1 MSGPVHMN
9 QVIFQ
14 TPSVEKVHQAE
25 HQTPDQGQRQ
35 ATVEEQEQMRQRT
48 ETVQRTD
55 SSEHTQAVKNDKE
68 ERERSRKRKH
78 ARGDGTAPGE
88 EEQARP
94 HAERDAGSIVDVI
107 I

>member
-14 TPSVEKVHQAE
+14 TPSVEKIHQAE

-35 ATVEEQEQMRQRT
+35 ATVEEKEQLRQRT

-55 SSEHTQAVKNDKE
+55 SPEDSRVVKNDKE
-68 ERERSRKRKH
+68 EREKSRREKRRS
-78 ARGDGTAPGE
+78 E
-88 EEQARP
+88 EETEP
-94 HAERDAGSIVDVI
+94 PEEREQSSTERAAGAIVDVVI
-107 I
+107 